1 MKKHLSWLTALLL
14 APLLTPAYAAA
25 PLERIPLAP
34 AAQVTGELPGLL
46 REVLGDYQ
54 DRLPAATSLRWTE
67 RGHSPD
73 GRPYVRERI
82 WSEALQK
89 FGKVCAADK
98 PACAPLLAAQIRTMT
113 RALRESADAPA
124 SKASAATLSAVSEL
138 CGMSG
143 VTGDCPLSA
152 YLHETAIRWMQLG
165 HDALFV
171 AYLDRY
177 DGQRNQYLEWLKTQG
192 TPPSASTLAA
202 LPQLPAWIRAGYFE
216 LTGKFSAARE
226 LWLTTLIEAVG
237 GDKPN
242 ANQERMAAYR
252 LARLSWRLGDD
263 ELARS
268 WQQYL
273 AGLPGK
279 AGEAALPCWERHEQ
293 WRIDIAR
300 SQALREPLAKASE
313 TLGALIAAD
322 CAYSQALA
330 EYGTDTLIAD
340 PGMVGASAPLTR
352 MLAVGSAACK
362 GNCAPARLETLRV
375 LQALAKPEAQELAAH
390 ARAAQTRLDQFGGFL
405 ETDVQ
410 LSWAAAAVV
419 LRQPALKRQ
428 GLELLTSLQTHL
440 LAGNDADNFSS
451 FGAQQNRSRFDVLHR
466 SAALA
471 AVQQGTQLEL
481 GRLEAMRAQTLLRRL
496 RLSSLAGELAGVRD
510 APAELHY
517 REVVAAAQDSRRKL
531 GAIGGADARA
541 QAIIAL
547 VDRMLDDAAVDARL
561 VLLETLA
568 ARKLDG
574 GKPGQSWLRK
584 LGGSA
589 AITELQ
595 RKANPTGVRRDLTS
609 LPRDTAYLSWLQ
621 VPGGYVASVASF
633 DAEHYPP
640 EAPGVKGGH
649 RQSSRFIAVSAAQ
662 EETLGL
668 YRALLM
674 SGAATNRGA
683 SRVDVPLTDGAG
695 LRLRSLPVWRTA
707 DGSYLAQASA
717 PAGATRAQD
726 LREIG
731 QYLYRVLLEPLHAQW
746 SPAKR
751 LLLSPDGLLTRLPF
765 ETLWAGERPLLDV
778 IDVSYV
784 QSLEVH
790 AELARRAG
798 QPRAGGKSLLSF
810 ADPDYAAAAVAGAG
824 PVPSWMASL
833 RWNALPGTR
842 SEAEALKPLFP
853 DARQLTGTDAA
864 RARVLAM
871 QESKELRD
879 FRILHFATHGYV
891 DDRRSS
897 LVLSTRDGLQQAYLL
912 DSDISTLE
920 LRTDLVLLSACDTGL
935 GRSQSGEGVVGLP
948 YAFMLAG
955 NINTLMSLWPVDDAG
970 TAAFMPAFLSKAR
983 GGVDLVTALNLTKRD
998 FAAGRYGEKNRDPRI
1013 WAAFVQYGVPL
1024 QLQ

>member
-1 MKKHLSWLTALLL
+1 MKKHLSWLPVLLL
-14 APLLTPAYAAA
+14 ACLLMPAHAAT
-25 PLERIPLAP
+25 PLERIPLAS
-34 AAQVTGELPGLL
+34 AAQATGELPGLL

-54 DRLPAATSLRWTE
+54 DRLPAVTSLRWTE
-67 RGHSPD
+67 RGHNPD
-73 GRPYVRERI
+73 GTPYFRERT

-89 FGKVCAADK
+89 FGRACAADK

-113 RALRESADAPA
+113 RALRESADAPPG
-124 SKASAATLSAVSEL
+124 KAGAATLSAVSEL
-138 CGMSG
+138 CGISG

-152 YLHETAIRWMQLG
+152 YLHETALRWMQLG

-202 LPQLPAWIRAGYFE
+202 LPPLPAWIRASYFE
-216 LTGKFSAARE
+216 LTGKFSVARE
-226 LWLTTLIEAVG
+226 LWLTTLIEAAG
-237 GDKPN
+237 SDKPN
-242 ANQERMAAYR
+242 THLERMAAYR

-263 ELARS
+263 ELARN

-273 AGLPGK
+273 AALPGQ
-279 AGEAALPCWERHEQ
+279 AGEAASACWERHEQ
-293 WRIDIAR
+293 WRVDIAR
-300 SQALREPLAKASE
+300 SQALREPLVNAPE
-313 TLGALIAAD
+313 RLGALIAAD

-330 EYGTDTLIAD
+330 DYGADTLIAD
-340 PGMVGASAPLTR
+340 PVLAGTAPALAK
-352 MLAVGSAACK
+352 MLAAGIAACK
-362 GNCAPARLETLRV
+362 GNCAPARLETLRSLQV
-375 LQALAKPEAQELAAH
+375 LAQPEAQELTAL
-390 ARAAQTRLDQFGGFL
+390 ARAGQTRLDQFGSLL
-405 ETDVQ
+405 EPDVQ
-410 LSWAAAAVV
+410 LSWATAAVL
-419 LRQPALKRQ
+419 LRQPALKGQ
-428 GLELLTSLQTHL
+428 GLALLTSLQTHL

-451 FGAQQNRSRFDVLHR
+451 VSAQQNRSRFDALHR

-496 RLSSLAGELAGVRD
+496 RLSSLASELAGVRD
-510 APAELHY
+510 APAELRY
-517 REVVAAAQDSRRKL
+517 RELVAAAQESRRKL
-531 GAIGGADARA
+531 GAIEGADART
-541 QAIIAL
+541 QAITAL
-547 VDRMLDDAAVDARL
+547 AARMLDDAAVDARL
-561 VLLETLA
+561 ALLETLA
-568 ARKLDG
+568 ARKLDD
-574 GKPGQSWLRK
+574 GKPGKAWLRT

-589 AITELQ
+589 AIAELQ
-595 RKANPTGVRRDLTS
+595 RTANPTGVRRDLAS
-609 LPRDTAYLSWLQ
+609 LPHDTAYLSWLQ

-633 DAEHYPP
+633 DAGYYPP

-649 RQSSRFIAVSAAQ
+649 RQSSRFVAVSAAQ

-674 SGAATNRGA
+674 SGAATSRGA
-683 SRVDVPLTDGAG
+683 SRVDVPVADSGG
-695 LRLRSLPVWRTA
+695 LRLRSLPVWRAA

-717 PAGATRAQD
+717 PAGGTRAQD

-731 QYLYRVLLEPLHAQW
+731 QYLYRVLLEPLHTQW

-765 ETLWAGERPLLDV
+765 ETLWAGERPLLDM

-790 AELARRAG
+790 AELVRRAG
-798 QPRAGGKSLLSF
+798 QPRSAGKDLLSF
-810 ADPDYAAAAVAGAG
+810 ADPDYGTAAVAGAS

-853 DARQLTGTDAA
+853 GARQLTGTDAA
-864 RARVLAM
+864 RSRVLAM
-871 QESKELRD
+871 QESKELRN
-879 FRILHFATHGYV
+879 FRVLHFATHGYV
-891 DDRRSS
+891 DDQRSS
-897 LVLSTRDGLQQAYLL
+897 LVLSTRDGIQQAYLL
-912 DSDISTLE
+912 DADISALE

-955 NINTLMSLWPVDDAG
+955 NINTVMSLWPVDDAG
-970 TAAFMPAFLSKAR
+970 TAAFMPAFLARAR
-983 GGVDLVTALNLTKRD
+983 GGIDLVTALNATKRD
-998 FAAGRYGEKNRDPRI
+998 FAAGLHGEKNRDPRI

-1024 QLQ
+1024 RLQ